1 MFTAPQLTDTS
12 LIGNLG
18 GKQNAPCLSRLTANY
33 QGSRHRKR
41 RRLSSSLAH
50 VDEEQ
55 HVEAEDDAPSVRP
68 EVCSR
73 SLPAV
78 EPQLLDFLSTGL
90 TDHDDL
96 ASLHSDSSYISDT
109 RFVRAISLSA
119 LVHPS
124 HDVNLTPPSSV
135 PSPNRRGFFLQLAG
149 AQNTLQQVC
158 ESLDLSIAS
167 LQTLTDAYFDNMT
180 AFSLFHQPSFG
191 DKVQGIKNALHLK
204 ALLASMFSFSA
215 RFATAPDAESPP
227 TMEAYSGPSH
237 EQLHKSAMG
246 FVNEA
251 IEEYDDKPPP
261 LCILQ
266 ALILCTFYG
275 LTRGVRGRA
284 WRMLGNCVRI
294 AYEQRLHL
302 VDSITQARPQPGTS
316 GVAQWSAMEERRR
329 SWWAIWQMDIFAST
343 VHRLPTAIDQSV
355 GMNENHL
362 PVPDVMWFQNMYQ
375 PSCPLDPAPLER
387 AKKLSK
393 SGNTSDVAWFIV
405 LNSIMRNAQVL
416 ARGNLHSVLSDL
428 SPAPG
433 ADSRPLKQYLHGS
446 FRKRQSAEDGQQ
458 LPVLIGAL
466 KQTVALL
473 PRSLTYQGAQLDF
486 KSTGTSSSSDCPQLP
501 SERRSNA
508 SQHAIYLMIQ
518 LARFMIYHHFAFNE
532 ILLGTIFSET
542 DSPPSFGWT
551 SSSKDEKERLSNS
564 EGLRNCLEASDD
576 IHSIV
581 SRSSETHIQWTNPF
595 LASTVWLA
603 ASLQVLRKVFAPS
616 TCNEASEMK
625 IKELRAVCQKYTDF
639 WGTPESLLQ
648 NLDSLEERLAQK
660 KAEIAAIEATHMLGC
675 ASYQHAGHH
684 TSAFNGTSSLQ
695 NFGLMMEPELDQ
707 NSLFTSVGPGHQGQD
722 VPTPMSPRNASTAHA
737 NWFVDGQQDGA
748 EGTTDGL
755 GIPGL
760 NASDEFAGFPEGDP
774 ELSFFMSTLL

>member
-1 MFTAPQLTDTS
+1 MVSDGDRDTGVPS
-12 LIGNLG
+12 
-18 GKQNAPCLSRLTANY
+18 PSRTQEGVAQEGEISDLACKSCKSN
-33 QGSRHRKR
+33 
-41 RRLSSSLAH
+41 LAH

-167 LQTLTDAYFDNMT
+167 LQTLTDAYFDNMM

-191 DKVQGIKNALHLK
+191 EKVQGIKNALHLK

-215 RFATAPDAESPP
+215 RFATAPGAESLP
-227 TMEAYSGPSH
+227 TLEAYSGPSH

-266 ALILCTFYG
+266 ALILCTFYE

-343 VHRLPTAIDQSV
+343 VHRLPTAIDHSV

-446 FRKRQSAEDGQQ
+446 FRKRQSAEDAQQ

-473 PRSLTYQGAQLDF
+473 PRSLTYQGAQLGF
-486 KSTGTSSSSDCPQLP
+486 KSTGSSSNSDCTQLP

-695 NFGLMMEPELDQ
+695 NFGLMMGPELDH
-707 NSLFTSVGPGHQGQD
+707 NSLFTSVIPGHQGQD
-722 VPTPMSPRNASTAHA
+722 VPTPISPRNTSTDQG
-737 NWFVDGQQDGA
+737 NWFVEGQHDGA
-748 EGTTDGL
+748 EGTADGL
-755 GIPGL
+755 GITGL

>member
-1 MFTAPQLTDTS
+1 
-12 LIGNLG
+12 
-18 GKQNAPCLSRLTANY
+18 
-33 QGSRHRKR
+33 
-41 RRLSSSLAH
+41 
-50 VDEEQ
+50 
-55 HVEAEDDAPSVRP
+55 
-68 EVCSR
+68 
-73 SLPAV
+73 
-78 EPQLLDFLSTGL
+78 
-90 TDHDDL
+90 
-96 ASLHSDSSYISDT
+96 
-109 RFVRAISLSA
+109 
-119 LVHPS
+119 
-124 HDVNLTPPSSV
+124 
-135 PSPNRRGFFLQLAG
+135 
-149 AQNTLQQVC
+149 
-158 ESLDLSIAS
+158 
-167 LQTLTDAYFDNMT
+167 MT

-191 DKVQGIKNALHLK
+191 EKVQGIKNALHLK

-215 RFATAPDAESPP
+215 RFAAAPDAESPS
-227 TMEAYSGPSH
+227 TSEAYSGPSH
-237 EQLHKSAMG
+237 GRLHKSAMN

-251 IEEYDDKPPP
+251 VEEYDDKPPP

-302 VDSITQARPQPGTS
+302 VDSIMQARPQPGTS

-343 VHRLPTAIDQSV
+343 VHRLPTAIDHSI

-446 FRKRQSAEDGQQ
+446 FRKRQSAEDAQQ

-473 PRSLTYQGAQLDF
+473 PRSLTYQGAQLNF
-486 KSTGTSSSSDCPQLP
+486 KFTGSSSTSDCPQLP
-501 SERRSNA
+501 SERR
-508 SQHAIYLMIQ
+508 
-518 LARFMIYHHFAFNE
+518 
-532 ILLGTIFSET
+532 TIFSET

-581 SRSSETHIQWTNPF
+581 SRSSETHIKWTNPF

-625 IKELRAVCQKYTDF
+625 IKELRACRNNKGKTCPRQSRRVTLQ
-639 WGTPESLLQ
+639 LLQ
-648 NLDSLEERLAQK
+648 
-660 KAEIAAIEATHMLGC
+660 ATGLL
-675 ASYQHAGHH
+675 
-684 TSAFNGTSSLQ
+684 TSS
-695 NFGLMMEPELDQ
+695 
-707 NSLFTSVGPGHQGQD
+707 T
-722 VPTPMSPRNASTAHA
+722 MSRRVLL
-737 NWFVDGQQDGA
+737 VD
-748 EGTTDGL
+748 
-755 GIPGL
+755 
-760 NASDEFAGFPEGDP
+760 
-774 ELSFFMSTLL
+774 